1 MTKPAHLDMK
11 IALWLLLLACAV
23 SPARAL
29 QATKDVVPAGP
40 QLPPGYKIGAG
51 DVLQVNVWRETEASV
66 PAVVVRPD
74 GKISMPLIKEIE
86 VQGLTPVELE
96 KLLSQRLSQF
106 IHTPDVTVTIREIHG
121 RKAYLIG
128 AVKKEGPVVLLSNM
142 TILQLLAEAGGLT
155 DYAKRKKI
163 YILRNVNGKQQ
174 KLMFDYDAVIKGEH
188 MEQNIVVMPE
198 DTLIVPQ

>member
-1 MTKPAHLDMK
+1 MNKPGRIVTKLAVS
-11 IALWLLLLACAV
+11 LLLLVCAL
-23 SPARAL
+23 SPALAF
-29 QATKDVVPAGP
+29 QANKEAIPTGPA
-40 QLPPGYKIGAG
+40 LPPGYKIAAG
-51 DVLQVNVWRETEASV
+51 DVLQVNVWKEAEASV
-66 PAVVVRPD
+66 QGVVVRPD

-96 KLLSQRLSQF
+96 KLLSQRLTQF

-163 YILRNVNGKQQ
+163 YILRKVDGKEQ
-174 KLMFDYDAVIKGEH
+174 KLMFDYSAVIKGEH
-188 MEQNIVVMPE
+188 MEQNIPVMPE
-198 DTLIVPQ
+198 DTIIVPQ

>member
-1 MTKPAHLDMK
+1 MIKPGYLDTK
-11 IALWLLLLACAV
+11 IALSLLLLACAV
-23 SPARAL
+23 SPVLAF
-29 QATKDVVPAGP
+29 QANKDAVPPGP
-40 QLPPGYKIGAG
+40 PLPAGYKIGAG
-51 DVLQVNVWRETEASV
+51 DVLQINVWKETEASV
-66 PAVVVRPD
+66 QGVVVRPD

-96 KLLSQRLSQF
+96 KLLSQRLTQF

-128 AVKKEGPVVLLSNM
+128 AVKKEGPVLLLSNM

-163 YILRNVNGKQQ
+163 YILRKVDGKQQ

-188 MEQNIVVMPE
+188 MEQNVLVMPE